1 MLFMNK
7 IIGLLIILAIT
18 PSCSRNRHTTSEKSK
33 QSSNTQNSI
42 ERIVNEEITAFMK
55 APEFSA
61 LSGSIYVNGKTYQF
75 HFGELLDTT
84 KPNNQ
89 TLYEIGSISKTYVG
103 LLFSQ
108 AIYDHNLNLDDNI
121 EIYLNGKYPNL
132 KLDNNCPITLRN
144 LITHTAGL
152 PMIINCNKKEQTIEE
167 QLSCF
172 KSFTKEDFFE
182 QLKKVKLI
190 DKSGKNY
197 HYSNTG
203 IQLVG
208 YILENIY
215 QSPFE
220 SLLKKFV
227 FSRSKEQST
236 YIKTNDSLNNR
247 IAIGKNNKG
256 DKMPLENGGYEF
268 AGGLKSSTES
278 MLKFIK
284 MYLESNDPVVKQSM
298 NLLAGNEKYGRAYAW
313 NTFEFDQPDKM
324 LYHNGG
330 TFGESSWIALY
341 PDKKIG
347 IFLVTNVMTEDSQGK
362 LNELS
367 NKIIEKIFEG
377 NDD

>member
-1 MLFMNK
+1 MNK
-7 IIGLLIILAIT
+7 TIGLLIVLVIAT
-18 PSCSRNRHTTSEKSK
+18 SCGRNTQVTTEKSK
-33 QSSNTQNSI
+33 QSNNTQKNI
-42 ERIVNEEITAFMK
+42 ERIVNEEITEFMK

-61 LSGSIYVNGKTYQF
+61 LSGSIYVNGKSYQF
-75 HFGELLDTT
+75 HFGELLDAT

-89 TLYEIGSISKTYVG
+89 TLYEIGSITKTYVG
-103 LLFSQ
+103 LLLSQ
-108 AIYDHNLNLDDNI
+108 AIYEHKLNLDDNI

-132 KLDNNCPITLRN
+132 KLDNNRPITLRN

-152 PMIINCNKKEQTIEE
+152 PIFINCNKKGQTIEE

-172 KSFTKEDFFE
+172 KTFTKEDFFE
-182 QLKKVKLI
+182 QLKNVKPI

-197 HYSNTG
+197 HYSNAG

-208 YILENIY
+208 YILENTY
-215 QSPFE
+215 QSPFDA
-220 SLLKKFV
+220 LLKKFV

-236 YIKTNDSLNNR
+236 YIKTNDNLNNR

-256 DKMPLENGGYEF
+256 EKMPLENGGYEF

-278 MLKFIK
+278 MLKYIK
-284 MYLESNDPVVKQSM
+284 MYLESNDPVIKQSM
-298 NLLAGNEKYGRAYAW
+298 YLLAGNEKYGRAYAW

-367 NKIIEKIFEG
+367 NKIIQKTICQHCI
-377 NDD
+377 

>member
-1 MLFMNK
+1 MNK
-7 IIGLLIILAIT
+7 LSILIITLAIS
-18 PSCSRNRHTTSEKSK
+18 SCSFYNSSTDKKKQLNNEQNRI
-33 QSSNTQNSI
+33 QQ
-42 ERIVNEEITAFMK
+42 IVNKEVSEFIK
-55 APEFSA
+55 QPEFSA
-61 LSGSIYVNGKTYQF
+61 LSGALYVNGKTYQF
-75 HFGELLDTT
+75 HFGRLINGI
-84 KPNNQ
+84 KPNNK
-89 TLYEIGSISKTYVG
+89 TLYEIGSITKTYVG
-103 LLFSQ
+103 LLLSQ
-108 AIYDHNLNLDDNI
+108 AIYDHKLNLDDNI

-132 KLDNNCPITLRN
+132 KLDNNRPITLRN

-152 PMIINCNKKEQTIEE
+152 PMIINCNKKGQTIEE

-172 KSFTKEDFFE
+172 KTFTKEDFFE
-182 QLKKVKLI
+182 QLKKVKLV

-197 HYSNTG
+197 HYSNAG

-208 YILENIY
+208 SILENIY
-215 QSPFE
+215 QSPFK

-227 FSRSKEQST
+227 FSRSKEQNT

-247 IAIGKNNKG
+247 IVIGKNNKG
-256 DKMPLENGGYEF
+256 EKMPLENGGYEF

-278 MLKFIK
+278 MLKYIK

-313 NTFEFDQPDKM
+313 NTFEFDQPNKM

-347 IFLVTNVMTEDSQGK
+347 VFLVTNVMTEDSQGK

-367 NKIIEKIFEG
+367 NKIIERIFEG

>member
-1 MLFMNK
+1 MNK
-7 IIGLLIILAIT
+7 LSILIIVLVT
-18 PSCSRNRHTTSEKSK
+18 SSCSFYNLNTDKKKQLNNEQNRI
-33 QSSNTQNSI
+33 QQ
-42 ERIVNEEITAFMK
+42 IVNKEASEFIK
-55 APEFSA
+55 QPEFSA
-61 LSGSIYVNGKTYQF
+61 LSGALYVNGKTFPF
-75 HFGELLDTT
+75 HSGRLINGV
-84 KPNNQ
+84 KPNDK
-89 TLYEIGSISKTYVG
+89 TLYEIGSITKTYVG
-103 LLFSQ
+103 LLLSQ
-108 AIYDHNLNLDDNI
+108 AIYDHKLNLDDNI
-121 EIYLNGKYPNL
+121 ELYLNGKYLNL
-132 KLDNNCPITLRN
+132 KLDNNRPITLRN
-144 LITHTAGL
+144 LITHTTGL
-152 PMIINCNKKEQTIEE
+152 PIFINCNKKGQTIEE
-167 QLSCF
+167 QLLCL
-172 KSFTKEDFFE
+172 KTFTKEDFFE

-190 DKSGKNY
+190 DKSGNNY
-197 HYSNTG
+197 HYSNAG

-236 YIKTNDSLNNR
+236 YIKTNDRLNNR
-247 IAIGKNNKG
+247 IAFGKNSKG
-256 DKMPLENGGYEF
+256 EKMPLENGGYEF

-278 MLKFIK
+278 MLKYIK

-313 NTFEFDQPDKM
+313 NTFEFDQADKM

-367 NKIIEKIFEG
+367 NKIIEKVFEEN
-377 NDD
+377 ND